1 MVSLAFQVAC
11 FVPADYLN
19 ASGPVSV
26 EVGVGK
32 KLIISLE
39 QFSEYHACHWIKGT
53 DPVLTV

>member
-1 MVSLAFQVAC
+1 MVSRAFQVAC

-26 EVGVGK
+26 EVCVGK

-39 QFSEYHACHWIKGT
+39 QLSEH
-53 DPVLTV
+53 PTVCYWTRGAVPIV